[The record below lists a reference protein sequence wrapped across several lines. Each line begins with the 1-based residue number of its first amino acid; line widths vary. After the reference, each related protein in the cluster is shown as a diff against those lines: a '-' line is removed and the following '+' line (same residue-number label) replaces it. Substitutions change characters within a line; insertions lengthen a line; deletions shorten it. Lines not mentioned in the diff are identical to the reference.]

1 MTLPSIVVSTLSE
14 PFFWVLSP
22 ASNAF
27 VNEPRP
33 YPTLVI
39 RRRPASIFDYEF
51 EDFAVEGYDP
61 HPAIK
66 APVAV

>member
-1 MTLPSIVVSTLSE
+1 VGIAIST
-14 PFFWVLSP
+14 
-22 ASNAF
+22 ATTSNRWSF
-27 VNEPRP
+27 S
-33 YPTLVI
+33 Y
-39 RRRPASIFDYEF
+39 